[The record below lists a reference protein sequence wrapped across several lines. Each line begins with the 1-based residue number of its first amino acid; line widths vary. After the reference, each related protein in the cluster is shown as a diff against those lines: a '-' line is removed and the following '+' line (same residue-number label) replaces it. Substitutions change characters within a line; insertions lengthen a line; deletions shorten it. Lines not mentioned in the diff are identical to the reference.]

1 MLRFEN
7 YFCCLLNCYFIFCS
21 YVLLSCFYLFDNMS
35 TSLSRDS
42 AIREPWRRC
51 TEIRESRAL
60 CREQRVSVSC
70 LLCAMV
76 PGRKAALAASGEGEC
91 KFGAC
96 PACRFDIILLS
107 VGTCRIEKKRA
118 STASPDFIFKKVFGR

>member
-1 MLRFEN
+1 MF
-7 YFCCLLNCYFIFCS
+7 FCL
-21 YVLLSCFYLFDNMS
+21 VYLFDNMS

-76 PGRKAALAASGEGEC
+76 PGRKAALAASGEGSVSSSVSS
-91 KFGAC
+91 
-96 PACRFDIILLS
+96 LS
-107 VGTCRIEKKRA
+107 
-118 STASPDFIFKKVFGR
+118 F

>member
-7 YFCCLLNCYFIFCS
+7 YFCCLLNGYFIFCS

-35 TSLSRDS
+35 TCLLRDS
-42 AIREPWRRC
+42 AIREPWRTC

-76 PGRKAALAASGEGEC
+76 PGRKAALAASGKG
-91 KFGAC
+91 
-96 PACRFDIILLS
+96 S
-107 VGTCRIEKKRA
+107 VSSERVRPVVLTSFFWRRERA
-118 STASPDFIFKKVFGR
+118 E